1 MSDLLE
7 TFEGKNVVVEAV
19 GTRIQGRL
27 ALTRSPRRILLK
39 TGYGLV
45 LIRDFD
51 LIKEVKENE

>member
-7 TFEGKNVVVEAV
+7 TFEGKIVVVEAV

-51 LIKEVKENE
+51 LIKEVT